1 MATELVREVA
11 TEILMNVIREAAM
24 EVARETAT
32 AVVTVDT
39 GEVSNDYTDFSSREI
54 TMM

>member
-1 MATELVREVA
+1 
-11 TEILMNVIREAAM
+11 
-24 EVARETAT
+24 
-32 AVVTVDT
+32 VVTVDT